1 MMAKKNSYTMKD
13 VIKRVGVCKNTIIN
27 WEKSG
32 RIKVRRDQLFNYRV
46 FSLGEIQKLKKL
58 KKSGGAQ

>member
-1 MMAKKNSYTMKD
+1 MKKKDYYTMKD
-13 VIKRVGVCKNTIIN
+13 VIEIVGVCKNTIIN
-27 WEKSG
+27 WERSG
-32 RIKVRRDQLFNYRV
+32 RIKVRRDPLFNYRV